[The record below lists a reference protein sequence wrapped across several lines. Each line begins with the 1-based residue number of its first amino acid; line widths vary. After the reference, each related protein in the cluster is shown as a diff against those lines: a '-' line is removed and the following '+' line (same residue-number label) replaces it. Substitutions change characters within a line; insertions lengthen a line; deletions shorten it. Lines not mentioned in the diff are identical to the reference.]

1 MNCKEFEKE
10 IPVFIERKMDFPA
23 MKAFQEHIKLCE
35 KCREE
40 LSIGI
45 LVADGLQHLE
55 EGDSFDLQR
64 EFEDRLEEASRKL
77 QHNEYF
83 LKLGFWTEV
92 LAVGVL
98 AGVLVWLLI

>member
-1 MNCKEFEKE
+1 MNCKEFEKR
-10 IPVFIERKMDFPA
+10 IPNFIDRKMDFPT
-23 MKAFQEHIKLCE
+23 MKAFQEHMKHCE

-64 EFEDRLEEASRKL
+64 EFEERMEEASRKL
-77 QHNEYF
+77 RRNENF
-83 LKLGFWTEV
+83 LRAGFWAEV
-92 LAVGVL
+92 LAVGVM
-98 AGVLVWLLI
+98 AGVLVWLLA